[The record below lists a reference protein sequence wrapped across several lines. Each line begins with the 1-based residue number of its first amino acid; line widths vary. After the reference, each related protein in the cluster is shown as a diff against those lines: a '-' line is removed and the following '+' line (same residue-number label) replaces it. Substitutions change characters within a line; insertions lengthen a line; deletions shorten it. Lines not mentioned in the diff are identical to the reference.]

1 MQRGRATKA
10 KLSPLEEGQRRS
22 ASCRKTTS
30 MLRIVRPLSIVHCQ
44 LLNFDITER
53 KQSEAA
59 LQQSET
65 QLRLITDA
73 LPALI
78 AYIDR
83 RQCYQF
89 VNRTYEGWQK
99 QPLTKIIGSHMR

>member
-1 MQRGRATKA
+1 M
-10 KLSPLEEGQRRS
+10 
-22 ASCRKTTS
+22 
-30 MLRIVRPLSIVHCQ
+30 
-44 LLNFDITER
+44 
-53 KQSEAA
+53 
-59 LQQSET
+59 QQSET

-99 QPLTKIIGSHMR
+99 QPLTKIKGFFSLINDISDRKANEQMKDKFVSV